1 MKLESAS
8 LILDAMIATLLGRID
23 SLSGENA
30 SMFHCESVVWSRIIY
45 IARLYCRDDKYQ
57 FLTLIRR
64 ERRIL
69 VLGIWIWKWP
79 NPQKNS
85 KKNDEIP
92 TKIQTICDTL
102 PIYTSSSSFSFLL
115 LLLPLPHS
123 RREEEEVNMGA
134 ENLNIPQKMAKFLNG
149 FFQDP

>member
-1 MKLESAS
+1 MES
-8 LILDAMIATLLGRID
+8 LWFR
-23 SLSGENA
+23 
-30 SMFHCESVVWSRIIY
+30 FVYY

-69 VLGIWIWKWP
+69 VLGIWKWP

-85 KKNDEIP
+85 QKNDEIP

-102 PIYTSSSSFSFLL
+102 PIYTSPSSFSFLL

-134 ENLNIPQKMAKFLNG
+134 ENPNIPKKIGQISKWVFARPLIDGTTNIK
-149 FFQDP
+149 D